1 MFEKNFMDIDSK
13 AKAMAKTSTNK
24 MTEEALAAYNEL
36 ALKKGDYD
44 GIIFRYDGKNIQLQT
59 KNQSK
64 SKNIWDLLENNEPR
78 FVVQENNG
86 KLILVYW
93 KPSEVKAMEAMK
105 YNSVKGGLE
114 KELGNLKTVEIND
127 KTALMA
133 LFK

>member
-1 MFEKNFMDIDSK
+1 MDIDSK
-13 AKAMAKTSTNK
+13 AKAMSKISTNK
-24 MTEEALAAYNEL
+24 MTEEALATYNEL

-64 SKNIWDLLENNEPR
+64 NKNIWDLLEDKEPR
-78 FVVQENNG
+78 FVVQEKNG
-86 KLILVYW
+86 KLVLVYW

-114 KELGNLKTVEIND
+114 KELGNLKTIEIND
-127 KTALMA
+127 RTALIE